1 MIIYLQAIEDPGDRE
16 KFAEL
21 YKHYRAYML
30 KIANEILD
38 NAFDAEDALHNAFV
52 SISEHMDKVQDI
64 SSKMTR
70 GFVAIVVERKAI
82 DIYRQRSRFVSL
94 DAIEREIG
102 ISFPPPEDDDLA
114 RCLSKLSPKY
124 RHVIMLKYYYGY
136 TINEIADIFKMKPAA
151 VSKLDQRAKAKLE
164 KICREEGVYDL

>member
-38 NAFDAEDALHNAFV
+38 NAFDAEDALHNAFI

-94 DAIEREIG
+94 DAIESEIG

-114 RCLSKLSPKY
+114 RCLSKLSPRY
-124 RHVIMLKYYYGY
+124 RHEIMLKYYHGY
-136 TINEIADIFKMKPAA
+136 TINEIADIFEMKPAA